1 LEPRGYFFWLLVV
14 SALSFGL
21 ERLFTWRTKQPVLR
35 RDLLQDIFWLVF
47 NGHFAGVLIAIPA
60 ARAVE
65 EIAALF
71 GLVGLAEPAS
81 IAWLGA
87 APLAVQFVV
96 VLVLKDFLEWS
107 IHRLLHRVPWL
118 WTFHKVHH
126 SIEALDWIGS
136 FRFHWMEIVIYRAL
150 TYLPLVILGIDGR
163 AMLAIAV
170 VGTLIGHLNHANIRW
185 DWGPLRYVIN
195 SPRFHVWHHDR
206 TLHVSHGQNFA
217 IIFPAWDFLFG
228 TAYLPGDTEQPEAL
242 GFAGDETFPRST
254 AARLVHPLPTRWP
267 PARTQDAASR

>member
-1 LEPRGYFFWLLVV
+1 MEPRGYFFWLLVV

-107 IHRLLHRVPWL
+107 IHRL
-118 WTFHKVHH
+118 
-126 SIEALDWIGS
+126 
-136 FRFHWMEIVIYRAL
+136 
-150 TYLPLVILGIDGR
+150 
-163 AMLAIAV
+163 
-170 VGTLIGHLNHANIRW
+170 
-185 DWGPLRYVIN
+185 
-195 SPRFHVWHHDR
+195 
-206 TLHVSHGQNFA
+206 
-217 IIFPAWDFLFG
+217 
-228 TAYLPGDTEQPEAL
+228 
-242 GFAGDETFPRST
+242 
-254 AARLVHPLPTRWP
+254 
-267 PARTQDAASR
+267 